1 MTWLLL
7 EDFNKVLTGED
18 KFGGKSI
25 NLNRALD
32 FKDCLDTC
40 NLLDLGFFGPK
51 YTWSNR
57 RQLTDLIL
65 ERIDRCFDNPS

>member
-1 MTWLLL
+1 MPWLLL

-57 RQLTDLIL
+57 R
-65 ERIDRCFDNPS
+65 